1 MTVAPTQLKINYK
14 DKSYSG
20 IYSVSGNLVIA
31 RIPGIGSKS
40 AEAEASFKECATS
53 LLENILT
60 EADAL
65 GSLAK

>member
-1 MTVAPTQLKINYK
+1 MTVAPTQMRIEYK

-40 AEAEASFKECATS
+40 AEAQDSFKECAQG
-53 LLENILT
+53 LLERILKDA
-60 EADAL
+60 EAV
-65 GSLAK
+65 GSLN

>member
-1 MTVAPTQLKINYK
+1 MTVAPTQMRIDYK

-40 AEAEASFKECATS
+40 AEAEGSFKECAKT
-53 LLENILT
+53 LLETILG
-60 EADAL
+60 EAEATN
-65 GSLAK
+65 SL

>member
-20 IYSVSGNLVIA
+20 IYSVSGKLVIA

-40 AEAEASFKECATS
+40 AEAEESFKECATN

-60 EADAL
+60 EAESL
-65 GSLAK
+65 GGLT

>member
-1 MTVAPTQLKINYK
+1 MTVAPTQMRIDYN

-40 AEAEASFKECATS
+40 AEAEGAFKDCAKG
-53 LLENILT
+53 LLESILQ
-60 EADAL
+60 EAAAA
-65 GSLAK
+65 GSLG